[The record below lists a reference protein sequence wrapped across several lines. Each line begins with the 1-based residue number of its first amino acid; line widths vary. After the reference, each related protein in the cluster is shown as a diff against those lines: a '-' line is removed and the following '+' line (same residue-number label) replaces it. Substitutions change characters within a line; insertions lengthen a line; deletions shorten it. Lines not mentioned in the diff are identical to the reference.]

1 MSYRMYRGCR
11 VTACLVL
18 AASTGL
24 AIASDATNQS
34 GVLKLRTGDVVTTS
48 RTNFLARPAVP
59 ASLTERVAVVQLAGP
74 ITRGQR
80 ARLESAG
87 VVLLDY
93 MPDFAYA
100 ADLRNADMAAL
111 SGLSF
116 VRWVGAFEDGW
127 KVSPDLGHQT
137 LSSPERIELAGAGR
151 YSVHV
156 VLWPS
161 ANLQETEAAL
171 ANVPGVEI
179 AEHGWT
185 GREMTVVATMPLTAA
200 NAVAS
205 IGGVRWIEDSPEI
218 DLRNATVR
226 WIVQSNVSN
235 DTPIYDHGIIGTGQV
250 VGIMDGKVNYNHC
263 SFIDPEG
270 DPPGPNHRKVLAYN
284 TSFGSD
290 VHGTHVAGTAV
301 GDAGDNTDTRG
312 VAYGAKLVY
321 DTTSSAS
328 GFLANLN
335 QHYGQGAAVHTNS
348 WGNDGTTNYDSL
360 ARTIDV
366 FSWDNDDNLVIFA
379 VTNTGS
385 LKNPENA
392 KDVLAVGATSDS
404 PNQANWCT
412 GGQGPTNDGRRKPE
426 IYAPGCN
433 IRSASAGTTCSITT
447 LSGTSMA
454 APGIA
459 GSALLARQY
468 FTDGFYP
475 SGAADVDDG
484 FTPSGALVKAM
495 LLNSTVDMTGVA
507 GYPSNREGWG
517 RVLLHNS
524 LVFDDD
530 ARELIVRDVRIGA
543 DDALTTGEFYEFEVE
558 VNSFFQPLKITLVW
572 HDAPGNVNANP
583 AYVNDLNLTVVAPTG
598 TYLGNVFSGGSSA
611 TGGVADNK
619 NNVEMMY
626 LGAPPPG
633 TYTVRVDAAAVN
645 VGQQGFAVVITGDV
659 SEVSGCI
666 SDWNGDG
673 VLNFF
678 DVQDFLGD
686 FAANDPATDLAADGV
701 FNFFDV
707 QAFLAAF
714 SAGCP

>member
-1 MSYRMYRGCR
+1 MSYRNYFGRR
-11 VTACLVL
+11 ATACLVL
-18 AASTGL
+18 AAATGL
-24 AIASDATNQS
+24 AVASDAVNQG
-34 GVLKLRTGDVVTTS
+34 GVLKLRVGDVQTTAA
-48 RTNFLARPAVP
+48 TNLLARAAVP
-59 ASLTERVAVVQLAGP
+59 QDLTERVAVVQLAGP
-74 ITRGQR
+74 ITRDQR
-80 ARLESAG
+80 AQIEGAG

-111 SGLSF
+111 GNLAF
-116 VRWVGAFEDGW
+116 VRWVGAFDDAW
-127 KVSPDLGHQT
+127 KVSPELGHQP
-137 LSSPERIELAGAGR
+137 LSSPERIEMAAQGR
-151 YSVHV
+151 HSVHV
-156 VLWPS
+156 VLWPG
-161 ANLQETEAAL
+161 ANLAEATAAL
-171 ANVPGVEI
+171 AQVPGVEI
-179 AEHGWT
+179 AEQGWT
-185 GREMTVVATMPLTAA
+185 GREMTLVANMPLDAA
-200 NAVAS
+200 GAVAA

-218 DLRNATVR
+218 ELRNATVR

-235 DTPIYDHGIIGTGQV
+235 NTPIYDHGITGTGQV
-250 VGIMDGKVNYNHC
+250 VGIMDGQVNYNHC
-263 SFIDPEG
+263 SFLDAEG

-284 TSFGSD
+284 TSFGSST
-290 VHGTHVAGTAV
+290 HGTHVAGTAV
-301 GDAGDNTDTRG
+301 GDAGNSTDTRG
-312 VAYGAKLVY
+312 VAYDAKLVY
-321 DTTSSAS
+321 DTTSNAS
-328 GFLANLN
+328 GFLSNLN

-348 WGNDGTTNYDSL
+348 WGNDGTTSYDSL

-404 PNQANWCT
+404 PSQQNWCT

-433 IRSASAGTTCSITT
+433 IRSASAGTTCSTT
-447 LSGTSMA
+447 SLSGTSMA

-475 SGAADVDDG
+475 SGAANVSDG
-484 FTPSGALVKAM
+484 FTPSGVLVKAM

-517 RVLLHNS
+517 RALLHNS
-524 LVFDDD
+524 MVFSDDS
-530 ARELIVRDVRIGA
+530 RELIVRDVRIGA
-543 DDALTTGEFYEFEVE
+543 DDALTTGEFYEFEVD
-558 VNSFFQPLKITLVW
+558 VNSLFQPLKITLVW

-583 AYVNDLNLTVVAPTG
+583 AYVNDLNLVVTGPGG
-598 TYLGNVFSGGSSA
+598 TYLGNVFSGGFST
-611 TGGVADNK
+611 TGGSADTK
-619 NNVEMMY
+619 NNVEMVSI
-626 LGAPPPG
+626 GSPAAG

-645 VGQQGFAVVITGDV
+645 VGQQGYALVITGDV

-666 SDWNGDG
+666 ADWNGDG
-673 VLNFF
+673 DLNFF
-678 DVQDFLGD
+678 DIQDFLAD
-686 FAANDPATDLAADGV
+686 FAAMDPATDLAADGV
-701 FNFFDV
+701 FDFFDV

-714 SAGCP
+714 AGGCP